1 MQIKTQYT
9 KNQIEFFTKTAEM
22 FPGTVSFTRKQLLQV
37 KDALGYSVIPVW
49 ITGDPARKVVRGTY
63 SLPEC
68 KMDLPSLPVTDDTR
82 GAPRKS
88 QSAPA
93 LTSGNKSAQV
103 S

>member
-9 KNQIEFFTKTAEM
+9 KNQIEFFTKTADM

-68 KMDLPSLPVTDDTR
+68 KMED
-82 GAPRKS
+82 RKS
-88 QSAPA
+88 TRLNSSHVSESRMPSSA
-93 LTSGNKSAQV
+93 
-103 S
+103 

>member
-1 MQIKTQYT
+1 MTLKSQYT
-9 KNQIEFFTKTAEM
+9 KNQIEFFNMAKTM
-22 FPGTVSFTRKQLLQV
+22 FPNQVSFTRSQLLQV

-49 ITGDPARKVVRGTY
+49 VTGDPVRKVKRGTY

-68 KMDLPSLPVTDDTR
+68 MSDLTSLPVSDDTR

-93 LTSGNKSAQV
+93 LTTASNSAQP
-103 S
+103 